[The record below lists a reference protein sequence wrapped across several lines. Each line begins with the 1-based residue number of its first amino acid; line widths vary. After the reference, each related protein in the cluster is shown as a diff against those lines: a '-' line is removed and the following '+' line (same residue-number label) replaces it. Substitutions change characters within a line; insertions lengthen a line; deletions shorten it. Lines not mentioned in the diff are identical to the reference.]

1 MTRRRPLPT
10 APTGLWDR
18 PDMAAALADRDMRTV
33 LTIYKRWTGA
43 SQPQIA
49 TMTGVPQP
57 TISLILNGKRQV
69 SSIETYEKFAEGL
82 DIPRERLGL
91 AAASS
96 PADQPAEGAP
106 ESAVTV
112 VAADAG
118 PDRRKVLAA
127 VGVAA
132 WAIDEELDEVT
143 RRMQLFAASNV
154 EDASLEQ
161 LEASVEVVG
170 RRYETSDAATV
181 YPIALKQRRWVAEL
195 MAGHQHPAQRRH
207 LYLVGGKLSGL
218 LGYLAFDLG
227 NELVARAYCNEAM
240 SLAKAAGHGDLA
252 AWVRGTQSFIA
263 YYGGRYREALDLA
276 RDGQRY
282 ARGGP
287 ASIRLAISGEART
300 LGKLGDAAGVDE
312 AVGRALTA
320 HAKIHDADPVGYFLS
335 FDPFTASR
343 IAGNAAS
350 AYLAAGA
357 HERAREFTD
366 QAIPIFAAAEST
378 ASHALTLVD
387 ASLTYLAGPSPEP
400 DRAGALVS
408 QALAVGA
415 DLRSE
420 VVARRAKD
428 FLTTAAPWHAVPEI
442 ANIADA
448 VKAWRMPTA

>member
-10 APTGLWDR
+10 APAGLWDR
-18 PDMAAALADRDMRTV
+18 PDMAAALAERDMQAI

-57 TISLILNGKRQV
+57 TISLILNGKRHV
-69 SSIETYEKFAEGL
+69 SGIDTFEKFAEGL

-91 AAASS
+91 AAPKSAEVE
-96 PADQPAEGAP
+96 PAN
-106 ESAVTV
+106 
-112 VAADAG
+112 G
-118 PDRRKVLAA
+118 PNRRTVLA
-127 VGVAA
+127 VGAA
-132 WAIDEELDEVT
+132 WAIDEELEEVT
-143 RRMQLFAASNV
+143 RRMQAFAASNV
-154 EDASLEQ
+154 DDTALDQ
-161 LEASVEVVG
+161 LETSIEVVG

-181 YPIALKQRRWVAEL
+181 YPVALKQRRWVAEL
-195 MAGHQHPAQRRH
+195 LTGHQHPSQRAH
-207 LYLVGGKLSGL
+207 LYLIGGKLSGL

-312 AVGRALTA
+312 AVGRALAA
-320 HAKIHDADPVGYFLS
+320 HAKIEDADPVGYFLS

-357 HERAREFTD
+357 HLRAREFTD
-366 QAIPIFAAAEST
+366 QAIPIFAAADST

-387 ASLTYLAGPSPEP
+387 ASMTYLAGPSPEP
-400 DRAGALVS
+400 DRAGVLVS
-408 QALAVGA
+408 EALAIGA

-428 FLTTAAPWHAVPEI
+428 FLTTAAQWRTVPEI
-442 ANIADA
+442 ANVHEA
-448 VKAWRMPTA
+448 VKAWRLPTA

>member
-1 MTRRRPLPT
+1 
-10 APTGLWDR
+10 
-18 PDMAAALADRDMRTV
+18 MAAALAERDMQSV

-69 SSIETYEKFAEGL
+69 TSIETFEKFAEGL

-91 AAASS
+91 AAAE
-96 PADQPAEGAP
+96 PAAVIEAEPA
-106 ESAVTV
+106 
-112 VAADAG
+112 AG
-118 PDRRKVLAA
+118 PDRRSVLAI
-127 VGVAA
+127 GAA
-132 WAIDEELDEVT
+132 WAIDEELEEVT

-154 EDASLEQ
+154 DDAALDQ
-161 LEASVEVVG
+161 LETSVEVVG

-181 YPIALKQRRWVAEL
+181 YPVALKQRRWVAEL
-195 MAGHQHPAQRRH
+195 MAGHQHPSQRRH
-207 LYLVGGKLSGL
+207 LYLIGGKLSGL

-240 SLAKAAGHGDLA
+240 GLAKAAGHGDLA

-312 AVGRALTA
+312 AVSRALAA
-320 HAKIHDADPVGYFLS
+320 HAKIEDADPVGYFLS

-366 QAIPIFAAAEST
+366 QAIPIFAAAGST

-387 ASLTYLAGPSPEP
+387 ASMTHLAGPFPEP

-408 QALAVGA
+408 EALAVGA

-428 FLTTAAPWHAVPEI
+428 FLISAAQWRTVPEI
-442 ANIADA
+442 SEISDA
-448 VKAWRMPTA
+448 VQAWRMPTA

>member
-18 PDMAAALADRDMRTV
+18 PEMAQALSARDMRNV
-33 LTIYKRWTGA
+33 LMIYRKWTGA
-43 SQPQIA
+43 SQSQIA
-49 TMTGVPQP
+49 AMTGVPQP
-57 TISLILNGKRQV
+57 SISMILSGKRQV
-69 SSIETYEKFAEGL
+69 LTIENFEKFAAGL
-82 DIPRERLGL
+82 GIPPDRLGL
-91 AAASS
+91 AA
-96 PADQPAEGAP
+96 P
-106 ESAVTV
+106 ESAEP
-112 VAADAG
+112 DAETAPGTG
-118 PDRRKVLAA
+118 PNRRTVLAA
-127 VGVAA
+127 STL
-132 WAIDEELDEVT
+132 WAIDEELEEVT

-154 EDASLEQ
+154 DDDALYQ
-161 LEASVEVVG
+161 LDTSIEVVG

-181 YPIALKQRRWVAEL
+181 YPVALKQRRWLAEL
-195 MAGHQHPAQRRH
+195 MTGHQHPDQRRE
-207 LYLVGGKLSGL
+207 LYAIGGKLSGL

-240 SLAKAAGHGDLA
+240 SLAKTAGHNDLA

-300 LGKLGDAAGVDE
+300 LGKLGDVHGVDE

-320 HAKIHDADPVGYFLS
+320 HAKIEDTDPVGYFLS

-357 HERAREFTD
+357 PDRAREFTD
-366 QAIPIFAAAEST
+366 QAIPIFAAAGST

-387 ASLTYLAGPSPEP
+387 ASMTYLAGPNPQP

-408 QALAVGA
+408 EAIDVGA

-420 VVARRAKD
+420 VVARRARD
-428 FLTTAAPWHAVPEI
+428 FLLSVAQWRTVPEI
-442 ANIADA
+442 AQVQDA
-448 VKAWRMPTA
+448 VKAWRLPTA

>member
-1 MTRRRPLPT
+1 
-10 APTGLWDR
+10 
-18 PDMAAALADRDMRTV
+18 
-33 LTIYKRWTGA
+33 
-43 SQPQIA
+43 
-49 TMTGVPQP
+49 
-57 TISLILNGKRQV
+57 
-69 SSIETYEKFAEGL
+69 
-82 DIPRERLGL
+82 
-91 AAASS
+91 
-96 PADQPAEGAP
+96 
-106 ESAVTV
+106 
-112 VAADAG
+112 
-118 PDRRKVLAA
+118 
-127 VGVAA
+127 
-132 WAIDEELDEVT
+132 
-143 RRMQLFAASNV
+143 
-154 EDASLEQ
+154 
-161 LEASVEVVG
+161 
-170 RRYETSDAATV
+170 
-181 YPIALKQRRWVAEL
+181 
-195 MAGHQHPAQRRH
+195 MAGHQHPTQRRH

-227 NELVARAYCNEAM
+227 NEMVARAYRNEAM

-287 ASIRLAISGEART
+287 TSIRLAISGEART
-300 LGKLGDAAGVDE
+300 LGKLGDTAGVDE
-312 AVGRALTA
+312 AVARALTA
-320 HAKIHDADPVGYFLS
+320 HTKINDADPVGYFLS

-387 ASLTYLAGPSPEP
+387 ASLTYLTGPSPEP

-408 QALAVGA
+408 KALAVGA

-428 FLTTAAPWHAVPEI
+428 FLTTAAPWRAVPEI
-442 ANIADA
+442 ASVAGA
-448 VKAWRMPTA
+448 VKAWRIPTA